1 MTFPSAALIHLYS
14 YAEKKVRAGSPANNI
29 PLAVSPV
36 ETPEGN
42 GFIIAPSRL
51 RMPIL
56 ALRDLLGT
64 AFGQASTFPA
74 FSLKVLEAKADGRLL
89 LRASGVELDMVGT
102 ELSRDDV
109 EDHIFDWVLRASRH
123 VPQAPRALSHQ
134 GGSSF
139 DFKG

>member
-1 MTFPSAALIHLYS
+1 
-14 YAEKKVRAGSPANNI
+14 
-29 PLAVSPV
+29 
-36 ETPEGN
+36 
-42 GFIIAPSRL
+42 
-51 RMPIL
+51 
-56 ALRDLLGT
+56 
-64 AFGQASTFPA
+64 
-74 FSLKVLEAKADGRLL
+74 
-89 LRASGVELDMVGT
+89 MVGT